1 MLARDH
7 RIVTGANLR
16 SVQRRGQRRV
26 TEFFVMPSLP
36 TSEESPSRFGFVVSK
51 SVGGAVVRNLV
62 KRRLRYLAAEA
73 LRIHPVGADV
83 VVRALAPAATADFDQ
98 LRAAWNQAT
107 SKASSR

>member
-1 MLARDH
+1 
-7 RIVTGANLR
+7 
-16 SVQRRGQRRV
+16 
-26 TEFFVMPSLP
+26 
-36 TSEESPSRFGFVVSK
+36 
-51 SVGGAVVRNLV
+51 VRNLV

-107 SKASSR
+107 SKASSQ